1 LGSMRRAALLALGFL
16 VLSAGGSGA
25 ASAPPLLR
33 LTGPV
38 KELAADGG
46 RVAVLLQTS
55 SQRCTRGRVAVWQ
68 PSTRSLAP
76 IGASPCSES
85 LSTGAGI
92 YSVAFAGTRVAYVQF
107 GGGNIRELELRSAT
121 LAQRRP
127 VTIASASFGLDE
139 SSGTYIG
146 RVAGDG
152 ALLAFDWW
160 NLCPACASDAR
171 PQPDRSAVW
180 RIAAGGT
187 ACPNAGLG
195 ALRRCAVVQ
204 AGFGDLRLLSV
215 AGGSLALL
223 QPDGSV
229 AVSSPSGVAS
239 ATIPFAAGELRAAR
253 LDTDGRTLA
262 ALVVSGGRNALRV
275 YDAAGGLMRT
285 FPLPAA
291 RTSGD
296 GTCGDPSGCRTPA
309 LRLEDVQ
316 SGIAVYVLGPD
327 VHLLRLADGKSA
339 VVRAPGRSPVHAQ
352 LEPDGLYYSYL
363 LAPRASR
370 VAFLPFA
377 AVQARI
383 GR

>member
-1 LGSMRRAALLALGFL
+1 MRRGALLALAFL
-16 VLSAGGSGA
+16 ALSSGGSGA
-25 ASAPPLLR
+25 APAAPTLT

-46 RVAVLLQTS
+46 RAAIVLQTS
-55 SQRCTRGRVAVWQ
+55 RPRCTSTRIAVWQ

-76 IGASPCSES
+76 IGVSPCSES

-92 YSVAFAGTRVAYVQF
+92 YSVALAGKRVAYVQF
-107 GGGNIRELELRSAT
+107 GGGNIRELQLRSTT
-121 LAQRRP
+121 LPERRP

-139 SSGTYIG
+139 ISGTYIG
-146 RVAGDG
+146 RAAGDG

-160 NLCPACASDAR
+160 NVCPACAGAAR

-180 RIAAGGT
+180 RVLGSGS
-187 ACPNAGLG
+187 ACPDAGLG
-195 ALRRCAVVQ
+195 ALRRCTVVR
-204 AGFGDLRLLSV
+204 AGFGAMRLLSV

-229 AVSSPSGVAS
+229 VVTNPAGETK

-253 LDTDGRTLA
+253 LDTDGFTLA
-262 ALVVSGGRNALRV
+262 ALVAAGGRNALRV
-275 YDAAGGLMRT
+275 FDTVGSLVRT

-296 GTCGDPSGCRTPA
+296 ATCGDPNGCRAVA
-309 LRLEDVQ
+309 LRLEDLQ
-316 SGIAVYVLGPD
+316 SGIAVYVLGRD
-327 VHLLRLADGKSA
+327 IHLLRLADGKSA
-339 VVRAPGRSPVHAQ
+339 TVTAPGRSPVHAQ
-352 LEPDGLYYSYL
+352 LEPDGLYYSYSL
-363 LAPRASR
+363 TSRSSR

-377 AVQARI
+377 AVLARL
-383 GR
+383 GS

>member
-1 LGSMRRAALLALGFL
+1 MRRAALLALGFL

-46 RVAVLLQTS
+46 RVAILLQTS
-55 SQRCTRGRVAVWQ
+55 SLRCTRARVAVWQ

-76 IGASPCSES
+76 LGASPCSES

-92 YSVAFAGTRVAYVQF
+92 YSVALAGTRVAYVQF
-107 GGGNIRELELRSAT
+107 GGGNIRELELKSAT
-121 LAQRRP
+121 LPQRRP
-127 VTIASASFGLDE
+127 VTIASAAFGLDE
-139 SSGTYIG
+139 STGTYIG
-146 RVAGDG
+146 RAAGDG

-171 PQPDRSAVW
+171 PGPDRSAVW
-180 RIAAGGT
+180 RIVADGT

-195 ALRRCAVVQ
+195 ALRRCTLVQ
-204 AGFGDLRLLSV
+204 AGFGVLRLLSV
-215 AGGSLALL
+215 AGGSLALR
-223 QPDGSV
+223 QPNGV
-229 AVSSPSGVAS
+229 ITVVSPSGVS
-239 ATIPFAAGELRAAR
+239 SVTIPVSAGDFRAAR
-253 LDTDGRTLA
+253 LDTDGRSLA
-262 ALVVSGGRNALRV
+262 VLISALATQNILRV
-275 YDAAGGLMRT
+275 YDSAGVMQRGYA
-285 FPLPAA
+285 LPAS

-296 GTCGDPSGCRTPA
+296 VTCGDPSGCRTPA
-309 LRLEDVQ
+309 LRLEDLQ
-316 SGIAVYVLGPD
+316 SGIAVYVFGRD

-352 LEPDGLYYSYL
+352 LEPDGLYYSYS